1 MVIER
6 LLSIGPLGLAG
17 IASGVAAV
25 VLAVKSGNGYP
36 QDPASVI
43 HNYKTIWAGKI
54 AFTILSIGISMV
66 YVPWMPI
73 INLIAGFLA
82 LLGPL
87 YFPTQFVLDVITYG
101 ILHGKE
107 WCTHDRYIAANFLNI
122 PFASLLVAYSAY
134 SSSRKLAKRYREAVG
149 EASGIRLGWIEMAVR
164 RVSMITYPQTYMGS
178 ELKMYSEK
186 WEVRR
191 TPGQKPYI
199 YSPEKRSNPHICITG
214 TSGVGK
220 TTAAIYILAEAL
232 RRKYRIIVLDP
243 KGDISE
249 TARARKWHVE
259 KDGERVMII
268 DVAKEGI
275 EPLEPILDE
284 SMTESLIDLINSM
297 SVVETVGANQKSL
310 ILYMGEKCEKAG
322 KKRFRDLYD
331 EVSSYVESIIQG
343 GNIKLG
349 PHVKDAYMGIQS
361 KMKILLTVF
370 GREEP
375 VKLSLLDPSNWGD
388 SVMGVILDLSKIR
401 DRYARAVTMELL
413 LRKIEAFLRKR
424 GPLAYLEKGFKH
436 TFILVDEVHEIAR
449 GQRWGQEMTVSI
461 LEDMAREARSH
472 GAALILVTQRLSD
485 IPDGIRSNIG
495 LWLTLRSDSPHDM
508 EVLYRVVPVGRL
520 SEIVTSMPDGYA
532 LIVEADPS
540 RLSRMKAVTS
550 KPSAYDEAYV
560 IKLERIMMEYRKS
573 VEEAQ
578 RQAGA
583 VEKPAPTEAT
593 MLQGAATSV
602 SRDRGVNRPLTV
614 VHVEAGA
621 KTQDENR
628 NHELFKD
635 ILGRVGSIDGV
646 RERVANIPLTV
657 MEAFIN
663 DVRRNEWKK
672 ALPRECWSM
681 PEEYLKHWL
690 IEEYRGKL
698 RATPIGRALID
709 SAKTVFTLRGDEDE

>member
-1 MVIER
+1 MVIDR

-25 VLAVKSGNGYP
+25 VLAVKSGGGYP

-43 HNYKTIWAGKI
+43 HNYKTIWVGKI
-54 AFTILSIGISMV
+54 AFTILSMGISMV
-66 YVPWMPI
+66 YVLWMPI
-73 INLIAGFLA
+73 INVIAGFLA

-87 YFPTQFVLDVITYG
+87 YFPTQLVLDVITYG

-122 PFASLLVAYSAY
+122 PFISLMVAYSAY
-134 SSSRKLAKRYREAVG
+134 NSSGKLAKRYSEAVG

-191 TPGQKPYI
+191 TPGQRPYI

-232 RRKYRIIVLDP
+232 KRKHKIIVLDP
-243 KGDISE
+243 KGDISA
-249 TARARKWHVE
+249 TARARRWNARE
-259 KDGERVMII
+259 KREKVMII
-268 DVAKEGI
+268 DVAERGL
-275 EPLEPILDE
+275 EPLEPILE
-284 SMTESLIDLINSM
+284 ETMTESLIDLINSM

-310 ILYMGEKCEKAG
+310 ILYIGEKCEKAG
-322 KKRFRDLYD
+322 RRRFKDLYD
-331 EVSSYVESIIQG
+331 EVSSYVESIIHG
-343 GNIKLG
+343 ENIKLG
-349 PHVKDAYMGIQS
+349 PHVRDAYMGIQS

-375 VKLSLLDPSNWGD
+375 FKLSLLDPSNWGD
-388 SVMGVILDLSKIR
+388 SVMGVVLDLSKIR

-424 GPLAYLEKGFKH
+424 GPLAYLERGFKH

-550 KPSAYDEAYV
+550 KPSAYDEAYIV
-560 IKLERIMMEYRKS
+560 RLERIMMEYRKS
-573 VEEAQ
+573 VEEAKK
-578 RQAGA
+578 QAGA
-583 VEKPAPTEAT
+583 VEKPAPTEAS
-593 MLQGAATSV
+593 MLQEVAVSV
-602 SRDRGVNRPLTV
+602 SQDGRTNEALKVG
-614 VHVEAGA
+614 HVEAGA
-621 KTQDENR
+621 EAQDESQKYK
-628 NHELFKD
+628 LVQD
-635 ILGRVGSIDGV
+635 ILGRVGSIDGI
-646 RERVANIPLTV
+646 RERVANIPLNV
-657 MEAFIN
+657 LEAFIN
-663 DVRRNEWKK
+663 DIRRNEWKK
-672 ALPRECWSM
+672 ALPKECWSM
-681 PEEYLKHWL
+681 PEEYLKYWL

>member
-1 MVIER
+1 MVIDR

-25 VLAVKSGNGYP
+25 VLAVKSGGGYP

-43 HNYKTIWAGKI
+43 HNYKTIWVGKI
-54 AFTILSIGISMV
+54 AFTILSMGISMV
-66 YVPWMPI
+66 YVLWMPI
-73 INLIAGFLA
+73 INVIAGFLA

-87 YFPTQFVLDVITYG
+87 YFPTQLVLDVITYG

-122 PFASLLVAYSAY
+122 PFISLMVAYSAY
-134 SSSRKLAKRYREAVG
+134 NSSGKLAKRYREAVG

-191 TPGQKPYI
+191 TPGQRPYI

-232 RRKYRIIVLDP
+232 KRKHKIIVLDP
-243 KGDISE
+243 KGDISA
-249 TARARKWHVE
+249 TARARRWNARE
-259 KDGERVMII
+259 KREKVMII
-268 DVAKEGI
+268 DVAERGL
-275 EPLEPILDE
+275 EPLEPILE
-284 SMTESLIDLINSM
+284 ETMTESLIDLINSM

-310 ILYMGEKCEKAG
+310 ILYIGEKCEKAG
-322 KKRFRDLYD
+322 RRRFKDLYD
-331 EVSSYVESIIQG
+331 EVSSYVESIIHG
-343 GNIKLG
+343 ENIKLG
-349 PHVKDAYMGIQS
+349 PHVRDAYMGIQS

-375 VKLSLLDPSNWGD
+375 FKLSLLDPSNWGD
-388 SVMGVILDLSKIR
+388 SVMGVVLDLSKIR

-424 GPLAYLEKGFKH
+424 GPLAYLERGFKH

-550 KPSAYDEAYV
+550 KPSAYDEAYIV
-560 IKLERIMMEYRKS
+560 RLERIMMEYRKS
-573 VEEAQ
+573 VEEAKK
-578 RQAGA
+578 QAGA
-583 VEKPAPTEAT
+583 VEKPAPTEAS
-593 MLQGAATSV
+593 MLQEVAVSV
-602 SRDRGVNRPLTV
+602 SQDGRTNEALKVG
-614 VHVEAGA
+614 HVEAGA
-621 KTQDENR
+621 EAQDESQKYK
-628 NHELFKD
+628 LVQD
-635 ILGRVGSIDGV
+635 ILGRVGSIDGI
-646 RERVANIPLTV
+646 RERVANIPLNV
-657 MEAFIN
+657 LEAFIN
-663 DVRRNEWKK
+663 DIRRNEWKK
-672 ALPRECWSM
+672 ALPKECWSM
-681 PEEYLKHWL
+681 PEEYLKYWL

>member
-1 MVIER
+1 MVIDR

-25 VLAVKSGNGYP
+25 VLAVKSGGGYP

-43 HNYKTIWAGKI
+43 HNYKTIWVGKI
-54 AFTILSIGISMV
+54 AFTILSMGISMV
-66 YVPWMPI
+66 YVLWMPI
-73 INLIAGFLA
+73 INVIAGFLA

-87 YFPTQFVLDVITYG
+87 YFPTQLVLDVITYG

-122 PFASLLVAYSAY
+122 PFISLMVAYSAY
-134 SSSRKLAKRYREAVG
+134 NSSGKLAKRYSEAVG

-191 TPGQKPYI
+191 TPGQRPYI

-232 RRKYRIIVLDP
+232 KRKHKIIVLDP
-243 KGDISE
+243 KGDISA
-249 TARARKWHVE
+249 TARARRWNARERRE
-259 KDGERVMII
+259 KVMII
-268 DVAKEGI
+268 DVAERGL
-275 EPLEPILDE
+275 EPLEPILE
-284 SMTESLIDLINSM
+284 ETMTESLIDLINSM

-310 ILYMGEKCEKAG
+310 ILYIGEKCEKAG
-322 KKRFRDLYD
+322 RRRFKDLYD
-331 EVSSYVESIIQG
+331 EVSSYVESIIHG
-343 GNIKLG
+343 ENIKLG
-349 PHVKDAYMGIQS
+349 PHVRDAYMGIQS

-375 VKLSLLDPSNWGD
+375 FKLSLLDPSNWGD
-388 SVMGVILDLSKIR
+388 SVMGVVLDLSKIR

-424 GPLAYLEKGFKH
+424 GPLAYLERGFKH

-550 KPSAYDEAYV
+550 KPSAYDEAYIV
-560 IKLERIMMEYRKS
+560 RLERIMMEYRKS
-573 VEEAQ
+573 VEEAKK
-578 RQAGA
+578 QAGA
-583 VEKPAPTEAT
+583 VEKPAPTEAS
-593 MLQGAATSV
+593 MLQEVAVSV
-602 SRDRGVNRPLTV
+602 SQDGRTNEALKVG
-614 VHVEAGA
+614 HVEAGA
-621 KTQDENR
+621 EAQDESQKYK
-628 NHELFKD
+628 LVQD
-635 ILGRVGSIDGV
+635 ILGRVGSIDGI
-646 RERVANIPLTV
+646 RERVANIPLNV
-657 MEAFIN
+657 LEAFIN
-663 DVRRNEWKK
+663 DIRRNEWKK
-672 ALPRECWSM
+672 ALPKECWSM
-681 PEEYLKHWL
+681 PEEYLKYWL

>member
-1 MVIER
+1 MVIDR

-25 VLAVKSGNGYP
+25 AVSMKSGNGYP

-73 INLIAGFLA
+73 INVVAGFLA

-87 YFPTQFVLDVITYG
+87 YFPIQLILDIITYG

-107 WCTHDRYIAANFLNI
+107 WCTHDRYIVANFLNI
-122 PFASLLVAYSAY
+122 PFASLMVSYSAY
-134 SSSRKLAKRYREAVG
+134 RSSRKLAKRYREAIG
-149 EASGIRLGWIEMAVR
+149 EAWGIRLGWIEMAVR

-232 RRKYRIIVLDP
+232 RRKYKIIVLDP

-259 KDGERVMII
+259 KNGERVMII
-268 DVAKEGI
+268 DVAKEGV

-343 GNIKLG
+343 GNLKLG

-375 VKLSLLDPSNWGD
+375 FKLSLLDPSNWGD
-388 SVMGVILDLSKIR
+388 SVRGVILDLSKIR

-449 GQRWGQEMTVSI
+449 GQRWSQEMTVSI

-560 IKLERIMMEYRKS
+560 IRLERIMMEYRKS

-593 MLQGAATSV
+593 MLQGVATSV
-602 SRDRGVNRPLTV
+602 SQDRGANRPLTV
-614 VHVEAGA
+614 AHVEAGA
-621 KTQDENR
+621 KAQDGNR
-628 NHELFKD
+628 NHKLFQD
-635 ILGRVGSIDGV
+635 VLGRVGSIDGL
-646 RERVANIPLTV
+646 RGRVASIPLNV
-657 MEAFIN
+657 LEAFIN
-663 DVRRNEWKK
+663 DVRRNDWKK
-672 ALPRECWSM
+672 ALPREYWSM
-681 PEEYLKHWL
+681 PEEYLKYWL

-709 SAKTVFTLRGDEDE
+709 SAKTVFTLRGDGDE

>member
-1 MVIER
+1 VQ
-6 LLSIGPLGLAG
+6 LVLD
-17 IASGVAAV
+17 AV
-25 VLAVKSGNGYP
+25 V
-36 QDPASVI
+36 
-43 HNYKTIWAGKI
+43 
-54 AFTILSIGISMV
+54 
-66 YVPWMPI
+66 YV
-73 INLIAGFLA
+73 
-82 LLGPL
+82 
-87 YFPTQFVLDVITYG
+87 T
-101 ILHGKE
+101 LHGKE

-122 PFASLLVAYSAY
+122 PFASLAVAYSAY

-191 TPGQKPYI
+191 TPGQRPYI

-232 RRKYRIIVLDP
+232 KRKHKIIVLDP
-243 KGDISE
+243 KGDISA
-249 TARARKWHVE
+249 TARARRWNARERRE
-259 KDGERVMII
+259 KVII
-268 DVAKEGI
+268 VDVAKEGV
-275 EPLEPILDE
+275 EPLEPILEE

-322 KKRFRDLYD
+322 SRRFRDLYG
-331 EVSSYVESIIQG
+331 EVSGYVESIIQG
-343 GNIKLG
+343 GKVKLG

-370 GREEP
+370 GKHNP
-375 VKLSLLDPSNWGD
+375 FSLSLLNPLKWEKG
-388 SVMGVILDLSKIR
+388 VVGVILDLSKIR

-413 LRKIEAFLRKR
+413 LRKIEAFLRSR
-424 GPLAYLEKGFKH
+424 GPLAYLEEGFKH

-550 KPSAYDEAYV
+550 RPSAYDEAYV

-578 RQAGA
+578 KQA
-583 VEKPAPTEAT
+583 EKAGEEPAPRE
-593 MLQGAATSV
+593 
-602 SRDRGVNRPLTV
+602 
-614 VHVEAGA
+614 VEAEDQKASTQPASTLEHAGGGDVGGA
-621 KTQDENR
+621 EQLVCKVSADAGTPSRAGGAGSPVESV
-628 NHELFKD
+628 
-635 ILGRVGSIDGV
+635 ILKASSRLSKNYADML
-646 RERVANIPLTV
+646 ANIPPNIVEMFLRDA
-657 MEAFIN
+657 EKIG
-663 DVRRNEWKK
+663 WKK
-672 ALPRECWSM
+672 AANRQSWSM
-681 PEEYLKHWL
+681 PEEYLKYNL
-690 IEEYRGKL
+690 LEEGQRQRLK
-698 RATPIGRALID
+698 ATVIGRVLMD
-709 SAKTVFTLRGDEDE
+709 SATTVRGGGDDG